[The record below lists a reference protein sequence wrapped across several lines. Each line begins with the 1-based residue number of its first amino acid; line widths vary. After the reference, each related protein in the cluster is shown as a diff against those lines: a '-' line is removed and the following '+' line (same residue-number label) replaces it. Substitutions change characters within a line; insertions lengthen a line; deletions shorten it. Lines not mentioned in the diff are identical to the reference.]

1 MPDEIIDQRK
11 KRPLPLRQNLERQ
24 RSGCIDS
31 EHRPPPYRH

>member
-1 MPDEIIDQRK
+1 M
-11 KRPLPLRQNLERQ
+11 RQ